1 MESPEVRR
9 RTMQAVKGK
18 NTAPELVVRR
28 FLHARGFR
36 YRLHRKDLPG
46 CPDLVFPSRRK
57 VIFIH
62 GCFWH
67 GHDCARGARMPKT
80 NVEYWTAK
88 IGRNR
93 ARDAEHLKV
102 LRSDGWRAL
111 VLWECELRRP
121 RYERRLVRFLENENP
136 ARGERE

>member
-1 MESPEVRR
+1 
-9 RTMQAVKGK
+9 MQAVKSK
-18 NTAPELVVRR
+18 NTAPELIVRR

-80 NVEYWTAK
+80 NAEYWAAK

-93 ARDAEHLKV
+93 ARDAEHLKM
-102 LRSDGWRAL
+102 LRSDGWRTL
-111 VLWECELRRP
+111 VLWECELRKP
-121 RYERRLVRFLENENP
+121 RYQRRLAGFLEKENP
-136 ARGERE
+136 ARRERE